1 MDTQELVQRARA
13 AIEAGEKQK
22 ARHLLQQAVAQQPD
36 DFAIW
41 LWLASVAPSPVASM
55 EYVQRA
61 EALNPTHPTVVK
73 AKAWAQRRL
82 DKTNV
87 PPPLVATNGRSP
99 SPTTSTTP
107 ATSPTRSRWPLWA
120 AVGLLLLLLLGA
132 AGFFLANGAQ
142 QAETAVLPP
151 ATSQPTIE
159 ATVVAPTTEPTETAV
174 PPTSSPTPVPTERPE
189 RLLAKNVS
197 DGQPRV
203 AWTATPLPTNTPTP
217 TPTPIPTVVGVEVS
231 NWVGK
236 RPFGVGDSERWIDV
250 NLSTQSLNA
259 FEGDSLVYSALVSSG
274 LPSFPTVT
282 GQFRTWIKYESQ
294 TMDGRLLGYDY
305 YLEGVPY
312 VMYFYEDYAI
322 HGAYWH
328 NNFGHPMS
336 HGCVNVSIPDS
347 QWLFNWAPLGT
358 LVNVHY

>member
-1 MDTQELVQRARA
+1 MDIQQLVDQARA
-13 AIEAGEKQK
+13 AIKAGDKPK
-22 ARHLLQQAVAQQPD
+22 ARHLLQEAVAQQPD
-36 DFAIW
+36 DFAVW
-41 LWLASVAPSPVASM
+41 LWLASVAPSPAASM

-61 EALNPTHPTVVK
+61 EALNPTHPTVVR
-73 AKAWAQRRL
+73 ARAWAQRRL
-82 DKTNV
+82 DKGS
-87 PPPLVATNGRSP
+87 VASAMGTANGRSSAP
-99 SPTTSTTP
+99 PIAPTTP
-107 ATSPTRSRWPLWA
+107 PIRWPRWVA
-120 AVGLLLLLLLGA
+120 IALLVLLLGVV
-132 AGFFLANGAQ
+132 GLYYVANSGQEAQ
-142 QAETAVLPP
+142 TAVLPA
-151 ATSQPTIE
+151 ATSQPTSEAIAAV
-159 ATVVAPTTEPTETAV
+159 ATVEPTVTAV
-174 PPTSSPTPVPTERPE
+174 SPTSSPSPAPTERPE

-197 DGQPRV
+197 NGQPRA

-217 TPTPIPTVVGVEVS
+217 TPTPIPTVVGVEVN

-250 NLSTQSLNA
+250 NLSTQALNA
-259 FEGDSLVYSALVSSG
+259 FEGDTLVYSALVSSG

-282 GQFRTWIKYESQ
+282 GQFRTWIKFESQ

-305 YLEGVPY
+305 YLENVPY

-328 NNFGHPMS
+328 NNFGYPMS